1 MDIECGKYT
10 LKTDQYKNMWIDE
23 KYMGET
29 KDGVPK
35 ESVKRV
41 SGYMTNISNL
51 TQDFLEKRLYGS
63 DDTEIVGVLEQV
75 KQAQEDINLID
86 KQYMEVVKSVKV

>member
-51 TQDFLEKRLYGS
+51 TQDFLEN
-63 DDTEIVGVLEQV
+63 V
-75 KQAQEDINLID
+75 
-86 KQYMEVVKSVKV
+86 YMGQMRPKL